1 MKAKVSIEILH
12 VTSLKEYRDE
22 VFHTDIMARQ
32 KKRPPCGSRID
43 QARSLLY

>member
-22 VFHTDIMARQ
+22 VFHADIMARQ
-32 KKRPPCGSRID
+32 KKDPLAG
-43 QARSLLY
+43 AV